1 MSISASQVKE
11 LRERTGVGIMDCKQA
26 LQESK
31 GDVDEAVKVLRRMGK
46 AKVAKK
52 ATREASEGRV
62 EAYVHLGGKIA
73 VMLELNC
80 ETDFVAK
87 SDAFIELARDIA
99 MHIAASNPRFIRRED
114 VDEASIAEE
123 RELFRAQAEAEGK
136 PANIVDKIVDG
147 KIERHLAENVLYEQP
162 FVKDPDHTVGDL
174 LADAIQRIG
183 ENIVVG
189 RFVRFALGEND
200 AQVVASSRGAQ
211 RGSQEAA

>member
-26 LQESK
+26 LQESS
-31 GDVDEAVKVLRRMGK
+31 GDVDEAITILRKMGK

-52 ATREASEGRV
+52 ASREASEGRI

-87 SDAFIELARDIA
+87 SDDFITLARDIA
-99 MHIAASNPRFIRRED
+99 MHIAASNPRAIKRED
-114 VDEASIAEE
+114 VDQAALAEE
-123 RELFRAQAEAEGK
+123 REVYQSQAEAEGK
-136 PANIVDKIVDG
+136 PAEIIEKIVDG
-147 KIERHLAENVLYEQP
+147 KLERYLSESVLYEQA
-162 FVKDPDHTVGDL
+162 FVKDPDQTVGDL
-174 LADAIQRIG
+174 LSEAIHRLG

-189 RFVRFALGEND
+189 RFVRFAVGESD
-200 AQVVASSRGAQ
+200 TQLISTG
-211 RGSQEAA
+211 

>member
-26 LQESK
+26 LQEAS
-31 GDVDEAVKVLRRMGK
+31 GDVDEAITVLRKMGK

-52 ATREASEGRV
+52 ASREASEGLI

-87 SDAFIELARDIA
+87 SDDFIALARDIA
-99 MHIAASNPRFIRRED
+99 MHIAASNPQAIKRED
-114 VDEASIAEE
+114 VDQAALAAE
-123 RELFRAQAEAEGK
+123 RDVYQSQAEAAGK
-136 PANIVDKIVDG
+136 PAEIIEKIVDG
-147 KIERHLAENVLYEQP
+147 KLDRYLSETVLYEQA
-162 FVKDPDHTVGDL
+162 FVKDPDQTVSDL
-174 LADAIQRIG
+174 LSEAIHRLG

-189 RFVRFALGEND
+189 RFVRFAVGESD
-200 AQVVASSRGAQ
+200 TQLISS
-211 RGSQEAA
+211 S

>member
-26 LQESK
+26 LQEAS
-31 GDVDEAVKVLRRMGK
+31 GNVDEAITVLRKMGK

-52 ATREASEGRV
+52 ASREASEGLI

-87 SDAFIELARDIA
+87 SDDFIALARDIA
-99 MHIAASNPRFIRRED
+99 MHIAASNPTAIKRED
-114 VDEASIAEE
+114 VDQAVLADE
-123 RELFRAQAEAEGK
+123 RDVYQSQAEAAGK
-136 PANIVDKIVDG
+136 PAEIIEKIVDG
-147 KIERHLAENVLYEQP
+147 KLERYLSETVLYEQA
-162 FVKDPDHTVGDL
+162 FVKNPDQTVSDL
-174 LADAIQRIG
+174 LAEAIHRLG

-189 RFVRFALGEND
+189 RFVRFAVGESD
-200 AQVVASSRGAQ
+200 TQLISS
-211 RGSQEAA
+211 S

>member
-26 LQESK
+26 LQESS
-31 GDVDEAVKVLRRMGK
+31 GDVDEAITILRKMGK

-52 ATREASEGRV
+52 ASREASEGRI

-87 SDAFIELARDIA
+87 SDDFINLARNIA
-99 MHIAASNPRFIRRED
+99 MHIAASSPRAIKRED
-114 VDEASIAEE
+114 VDQAALAEE
-123 RELFRAQAEAEGK
+123 REVYQSQAEADGK
-136 PANIVDKIVDG
+136 TAEIIEKIVNG
-147 KIERHLAENVLYEQP
+147 KLERYLSESVLYEQA
-162 FVKDPDHTVGDL
+162 FVKDPDQTVSDL
-174 LADAIQRIG
+174 LSEAIHRLG

-189 RFVRFALGEND
+189 RFVRFAVGESD
-200 AQVVASSRGAQ
+200 AQLSST
-211 RGSQEAA
+211 S

>member
-26 LQESK
+26 LQEAS
-31 GDVDEAVKVLRRMGK
+31 GDVDEAITVLRKMGK

-52 ATREASEGRV
+52 ASREASEGLI

-87 SDAFIELARDIA
+87 SDDFIALARDIA
-99 MHIAASNPRFIRRED
+99 MHIAASNPQAIKREEVDQAALAAERD
-114 VDEASIAEE
+114 VYQS
-123 RELFRAQAEAEGK
+123 QAEAAGK
-136 PANIVDKIVDG
+136 PAEIIEKIVDG
-147 KIERHLAENVLYEQP
+147 KLERYLSETVLYEQA
-162 FVKDPDHTVGDL
+162 FVKDPDQTVSDL
-174 LADAIQRIG
+174 LSEAIHRLG

-189 RFVRFALGEND
+189 RFVRFAVGESD
-200 AQVVASSRGAQ
+200 TQLISS
-211 RGSQEAA
+211 S